1 MSLKQAIIFGAVFG
15 LVAALV
21 VWYLERF
28 EVNKLHHEVRQYL
41 NNQEGFQDFLR
52 ERGDTGG

>member
-1 MSLKQAIIFGAVFG
+1 MSLKQAVIFGTVFG

-28 EVNKLHHEVRQYL
+28 EVNKLHQEIRTYL
-41 NNQEGFQDFLR
+41 GHQEGFQDFLR
-52 ERGDTGG
+52 ERGENG